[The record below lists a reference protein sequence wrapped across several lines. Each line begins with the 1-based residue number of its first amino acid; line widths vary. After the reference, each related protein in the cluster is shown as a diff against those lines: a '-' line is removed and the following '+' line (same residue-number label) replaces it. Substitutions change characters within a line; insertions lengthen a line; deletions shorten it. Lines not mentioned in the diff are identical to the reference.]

1 VNRRQVAKEISSV
14 IFRKELFSSA
24 RELRRTKVQNN
35 FNQRDVKRGEK
46 TLNKIFLEL
55 MKKKDIGRYIK
66 NILKI
71 LEHYSPLALLN
82 DSNS

>member
-1 VNRRQVAKEISSV
+1 MNRRQVAKEISSV

-46 TLNKIFLEL
+46 SLVKFLNKIFF
-55 MKKKDIGRYIK
+55 
-66 NILKI
+66 
-71 LEHYSPLALLN
+71 
-82 DSNS
+82 

>member
-24 RELRRTKVQNN
+24 RELKRTKVQNN

-55 MKKKDIGRYIK
+55 MKKKRHWALYQKYSK
-66 NILKI
+66 NFRTLFSSCLI
-71 LEHYSPLALLN
+71 E
-82 DSNS
+82 